1 MPKKFGFQVLHIT
14 LSNESVGVHQCKRSF
29 LIVTLLL
36 LVLACA
42 LQKHKAHQTLTS
54 LALQNLTS
62 ELSSTFRIN
71 INCYSKFTT
80 LVPPYPMPPAFLV
93 SYRISHSWYFSEEQ
107 TKSQTDALLPHS
119 PVWAVPSPGCKTQSG
134 WSLFSTLCNELI
146 LTMFNSL

>member
-1 MPKKFGFQVLHIT
+1 MNHPSCTPKRGNVPSATEMPKNFGFQVLHIT
-14 LSNESVGVHQCKRSF
+14 LSNESVGVHQCKRSL
-29 LIVTLLL
+29 LIIALLL

-80 LVPPYPMPPAFLV
+80 LVPPYPMPPVFLV

-119 PVWAVPSPGCKTQSG
+119 PV
-134 WSLFSTLCNELI
+134 
-146 LTMFNSL
+146 